1 MAESED
7 NVKALEKTD
16 YRQPTTDYR
25 NAAQI
30 GRLVCSVK
38 GRDSGRFYL
47 VVEIEDESRV
57 RVADGEGRKVENPKR
72 KNVKHL
78 KFYDFI
84 AGEVIDKAQNGKR
97 VTNADVRKELKSLVE
112 NL

>member
-1 MAESED
+1 M
-7 NVKALEKTD
+7 LENTV
-16 YRQPTTDYR
+16 
-25 NAAQI
+25 QI
-30 GRLVCSVK
+30 GRLVCSVQ

-47 VVEIEDESRV
+47 VVEIESESRI
-57 RVADGEGRKVENPKR
+57 RVADGEGRKVERPKR

-78 KFYDFI
+78 KFYDVI